1 MHVVLQLIV
10 PLMPKPAKLICLA
23 TIPKGLK
30 LGYPKLGHHMRSK
43 AFPFTINIRER
54 IFGIS

>member
-1 MHVVLQLIV
+1 MHADLQLIV

-30 LGYPKLGHHMRSK
+30 LGYPKFGHHMGSK
-43 AFPFTINIRER
+43 AFPFL
-54 IFGIS
+54 

>member
-1 MHVVLQLIV
+1 MHADLQLIV

-30 LGYPKLGHHMRSK
+30 LGYPNFGHHMGSK
-43 AFPFTINIRER
+43 AFPFL
-54 IFGIS
+54 